1 METFAKLRKMKSESE
16 EPHSE
21 DSLIEKVIAQIEDA
35 IAKGGYLSVLFHPF
49 LTNSPERLRAFETV
63 VSFLARKRNEG
74 TIWLARCQDVQAWL
88 MEHPNVVG
96 SDAGLDET
104 QWR

>member
-1 METFAKLRKMKSESE
+1 METFSKLRKIKGESE

-21 DSLIEKVIAQIEDA
+21 DSLTEKFITQIEDV
-35 IAKGGYLSVLFHPF
+35 IARGGYLSVLFHPF
-49 LTNSPERLRAFETV
+49 LNDSPERLRAFETV
-63 VSFLARKRNEG
+63 VSFLARKRSEG
-74 TIWLARCQDVQAWL
+74 TIWLARCRDVQAWL

-96 SDAGLDET
+96 SDPGLDET